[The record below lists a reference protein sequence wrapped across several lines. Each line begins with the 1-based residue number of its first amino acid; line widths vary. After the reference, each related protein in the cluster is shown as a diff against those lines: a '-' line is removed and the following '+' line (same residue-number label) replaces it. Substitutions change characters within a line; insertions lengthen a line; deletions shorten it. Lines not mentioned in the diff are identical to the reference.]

1 MLRDTHKNSN
11 SVTSYWIIC
20 NAKLLLSSCQVGYL
34 SYDWDRTCVLLLE
47 VHNVIIKPLISF
59 KVTPTLGLSTIQ
71 QIMTCWKMGTLF
83 SRYAPFPYLLY
94 KAVTYADT
102 SIQRFSGDQILK
114 KLLWLK
120 KNHPV
125 LDPSLKTKL
134 AYYHFPLLQK
144 THIQLKV
151 NQPHFKKRGQVS
163 PACL

>member
-1 MLRDTHKNSN
+1 MLRDTPKNSN

-20 NAKLLLSSCQVGYL
+20 DAKLLLSSCQVGYL
-34 SYDWDRTCVLLLE
+34 SCDWDPTCVLLLE

-83 SRYAPFPYLLY
+83 SWYAPFPYLLY
-94 KAVTYADT
+94 KAVTYADS
-102 SIQRFSGDQILK
+102 SIQLFSGDQILK